1 MNDHNTPNENPNL
14 QHRDPET
21 EALINQ
27 LDALGSLDSAAPDAG
42 FEQRIM
48 DSISEQIAPA
58 PLSFS
63 SPIDQSS
70 HANYFPTRPL
80 GIAAAFV
87 LVAGVSL
94 LIWNSSRTALLPQQG
109 QPSAQPTL
117 VSLEESF
124 DALYDLPDFAV
135 DLDSDI
141 DELDLLTDEMHTE
154 LSLPSVLLELS
165 DSSLTEGS
173 L

>member
-1 MNDHNTPNENPNL
+1 MNDQNAPNNPNL

-21 EALINQ
+21 DALINQ

-48 DSISEQIAPA
+48 DSISQQIAPA
-58 PLSFS
+58 PLSFDT
-63 SPIDQSS
+63 PLNQSTR
-70 HANYFPTRPL
+70 ANYYPARPM
-80 GIAAAFV
+80 GIAAAIV

-94 LIWNSSRTALLPQQG
+94 VLWNSSRTAMLPQHG
-109 QPSAQPTL
+109 QTQTQPTL

-135 DLDSDI
+135 ELDSDI

-154 LSLPSVLLELS
+154 LTLPSVLLELS